1 MWLTFGEAAGCLDAD
16 SKKKR
21 KQKAKRA
28 AKRFLFIPGHSSQ
41 HPKENVPRFPLNT
54 PLQSLGV
61 SCLTSSPP
69 ARQANETFAFVGN
82 VTRYAQVWL
91 NISAEIRGF
100 LEEGKLQQRIAWL
113 QQVLGGDWFEPP
125 TRPGQQGRGPAN
137 GS

>member
-1 MWLTFGEAAGCLDAD
+1 M
-16 SKKKR
+16 
-21 KQKAKRA
+21 
-28 AKRFLFIPGHSSQ
+28 
-41 HPKENVPRFPLNT
+41 
-54 PLQSLGV
+54 

-113 QQVLGGDWFEPP
+113 QQVLGVGIGLSPP
-125 TRPGQQGRGPAN
+125 PAQGSREEGKQGLNSAQP
-137 GS
+137 S